1 MIVHRRHPCGQVS
14 SLAGSASSPG
24 SFHFRKTRPWG
35 RGYSLSPYTGS
46 QFNCPEHAQL
56 RSNFKG
62 FFFVT
67 HQCMASKTSVSF
79 LVVCGIFL
87 LIFLV
92 ALFFLLYYFLRR
104 ACLVKAIE
112 IIHTEANQQQNQLSV
127 DRLHV
132 FTESNMTSISAPA
145 VQNDHCKT
153 SSFNVRQT
161 LRKEDIEVTIL

>member
-1 MIVHRRHPCGQVS
+1 MIVHPRNPCDKSRRWQDQPRPQG
-14 SLAGSASSPG
+14 LFI
-24 SFHFRKTRPWG
+24 SFGKRDE
-35 RGYSLSPYTGS
+35 
-46 QFNCPEHAQL
+46 QFNYLEHAQL
-56 RSNFKG
+56 RSNFEG

-92 ALFFLLYYFLRR
+92 ALFFLLYHFLRR

-112 IIHTEANQQQNQLSV
+112 ISHTEANQQQTQLRV

-132 FTESNMTSISAPA
+132 FTESNMTSISTPA

-161 LRKEDIEVTIL
+161 VGKEDIEVTIL

>member
-1 MIVHRRHPCGQVS
+1 MRI
-14 SLAGSASSPG
+14 SLVADRINLVPRIF
-24 SFHFRKTRPWG
+24 SFSENETLGKRLFVITINRITIQ
-35 RGYSLSPYTGS
+35 LSWA
-46 QFNCPEHAQL
+46 CAM

-161 LRKEDIEVTIL
+161 LRKEDIEVTILWQEVLI

>member
-1 MIVHRRHPCGQVS
+1 MRNCG
-14 SLAGSASSPG
+14 L
-24 SFHFRKTRPWG
+24 T
-35 RGYSLSPYTGS
+35 
-46 QFNCPEHAQL
+46 L
-56 RSNFKG
+56 RA

-132 FTESNMTSISAPA
+132 FTETNMTSISAPA

>member
-1 MIVHRRHPCGQVS
+1 
-14 SLAGSASSPG
+14 
-24 SFHFRKTRPWG
+24 
-35 RGYSLSPYTGS
+35 
-46 QFNCPEHAQL
+46 
-56 RSNFKG
+56 
-62 FFFVT
+62 
-67 HQCMASKTSVSF
+67 MASKTSVSF

-161 LRKEDIEVTIL
+161 LRKEDIEVTILWQEVLNLATTNCYDEQKTKAKTEDVRETNAESRTAGVTLNATVYSLRLWQNPLNGEVAKTRRCFWS

>member
-1 MIVHRRHPCGQVS
+1 MGDKSRRRQDQPRPQDLFIFEKRDPGEEVVRNHHKHDRNSTILSMRNCG
-14 SLAGSASSPG
+14 L
-24 SFHFRKTRPWG
+24 T
-35 RGYSLSPYTGS
+35 
-46 QFNCPEHAQL
+46 L
-56 RSNFKG
+56 RA

-161 LRKEDIEVTIL
+161 VTKEDIEVTILWQEVLI